1 MIFVFYDFL
10 ILVLLYRFV
19 IFLIIVSCLL
29 SEDLKETLKFPLS
42 VIEEQLHEHMH
53 I

>member
-19 IFLIIVSCLL
+19 IFLIVNCLL